1 MKKIVSLVILL
12 ITISYFSYGQKTYTN
27 KKSYD
32 SALKQYCDELES
44 YQNYIKKINFYNNF
58 SYYKSNGYPSSTDGW
73 ISYFQP
79 LLNKSGVKF
88 DNYINR
94 LHDNVEPEGVIY
106 INFIESVRSDK
117 LLVSFDDSP
126 RDNAIYSASTYKFK
140 DPGKPPIY
148 SKPEQ
153 KEKSTS
159 KKNKIINPITP
170 PNKVQYAST
179 ESEKVDTI
187 STIDFYTMP
196 NGEKY
201 TYVELIK
208 NYPSMV
214 NESVFK
220 SNFPNR
226 VQPKI
231 KVISREIV
239 ERNRTI
245 TEVDVYIGEEKQ
257 TVRKV
262 RYYWGGI
269 YFYSLNNKV
278 ITESQFNCIL
288 QGNVTSYDVF

>member
-1 MKKIVSLVILL
+1 MKKIVSLVIVL
-12 ITISYFSYGQKTYTN
+12 IMTSCFSYGQKTYTS

-58 SYYKSNGYPSSTDGW
+58 SYYKSNGYPSSADGW
-73 ISYFQP
+73 MSYFQP
-79 LLNKSGVKF
+79 LLSKSGIKF

-126 RDNAIYSASTYKFK
+126 RDNAIYTASTYKFK

-153 KEKSTS
+153 KEKTII
-159 KKNKIINPITP
+159 KKEKIYNPISP
-170 PNKVQYAST
+170 PNKIQYAT
-179 ESEKVDTI
+179 EIKKVDVDS
-187 STIDFYTMP
+187 STDFYTMP

-201 TYVELIK
+201 TYIELIK
-208 NYPSMV
+208 NYPSMA
-214 NESVFK
+214 NETVFK
-220 SNFPNR
+220 TNFPNR

-245 TEVDVYIGEEKQ
+245 VEVDVYIGEEKQ

-262 RYYWGGI
+262 QYCWGGI

-278 ITESQFNCIL
+278 MTESQFNSIL
-288 QGNVTSYDVF
+288 QGNITCYNVF